1 MSEQIDSNSEFEDLK
16 AEIRAFAVARNWEQF
31 HTPKNLAMAV
41 AGEAGELVAEFQWLT
56 AKESEIDALT
66 PDQLEAISLEIADVQ
81 IYLLRLADVL
91 KIDIPTVVRAKLD
104 INEGRF

>member
-1 MSEQIDSNSEFEDLK
+1 MSTELSDFESLTL
-16 AEIRAFAVARNWEQF
+16 ALRRFATARDWEKF

-56 AKESEIDALT
+56 ADESLPNSLT
-66 PDQLEAISLEIADVQ
+66 HDKLEAISLEIADVQ

-91 KIDIPTVVRAKLD
+91 GIDIPVAVRRKIA
-104 INEGRF
+104 INEDRF

>member
-1 MSEQIDSNSEFEDLK
+1 MSEQVDNNSEFEILK
-16 AEIRAFAVARNWEQF
+16 AEIRAFATARNWERF

-56 AKESEIDALT
+56 VKESELDALT
-66 PDQLEAISLEIADVQ
+66 PEQLKAISLEIADVQ

-91 KIDIPTVVRAKLD
+91 KVDVPAAVRTKLE
-104 INEGRF
+104 INDGRF

>member
-1 MSEQIDSNSEFEDLK
+1 MSELIDSNSEFEILK

-56 AKESEIDALT
+56 AKESELGVLT
-66 PDQLEAISLEIADVQ
+66 PEQLKAISLEIADVQ

-91 KIDIPTVVRAKLD
+91 KLDVPTAVRAKLE

>member
-1 MSEQIDSNSEFEDLK
+1 MSEHIDSNSEFEILK

-66 PDQLEAISLEIADVQ
+66 PEQLKAISLEIADVQ
-81 IYLLRLADVL
+81 IDLLRLADVL
-91 KIDIPTVVRAKLD
+91 KLDVPTAVRAKLE
-104 INEGRF
+104 INEERF